1 MVYSTLDSVA
11 ARIECPIVES
21 RQCRESAN
29 GALKALL
36 GLGFFA
42 RYRGRFIDSITASY
56 QHFCQ
61 SEPSTA
67 TDCFASRSKTTPVA
81 ELNAAPPRCAFRVT
95 GVIALVHVLAAL
107 PPSNI
112 TID

>member
-36 GLGFFA
+36 GLGFFT
-42 RYRGRFIDSITASY
+42 RHKQCRENSW
-56 QHFCQ
+56 
-61 SEPSTA
+61 
-67 TDCFASRSKTTPVA
+67 
-81 ELNAAPPRCAFRVT
+81 
-95 GVIALVHVLAAL
+95 LAVKNL
-107 PPSNI
+107 
-112 TID
+112 